1 MTARQI
7 PRQHLRKM
15 YREQYKE
22 YALSTPNMIN
32 NINFLT
38 IWCRFWCE
46 WCRGDQVTPILQ
58 WSQLDM
64 VVFKNQLKITEPENN
79 NFNS

>member
-1 MTARQI
+1 
-7 PRQHLRKM
+7 
-15 YREQYKE
+15 
-22 YALSTPNMIN
+22 MIN

-46 WCRGDQVTPILQ
+46 WCRGDQVTPVLQ

-64 VVFKNQLKITEPENN
+64 VVFKNQLKITDPENN